1 MTIINNVRPKVKA
14 LGRGDSPDDC
24 WQYFIGKVK
33 ENLHVTLCF
42 SPVGDIFRTRARRF
56 PGLVNCTTIDWFQSW
71 PSEAL
76 RGVAK
81 EKLSSVE
88 LGSDLIRQSV
98 VDFMPYSFEQANKMA
113 QKMYLADKRYVYTTP
128 KSFLEL
134 LELFKIML
142 ERQSETIENEKIMY
156 ETGLIKLEETEVKV
170 AELSEDLKVI
180 QVEVEKKKEEA
191 DQVAEIVGREKGKV
205 EEESNKAQIEQESC
219 ETIKR
224 DVEIQKAS
232 CEEDVEKL
240 TPLVEDAKEKLNSL
254 DVKEIQFLKAVAQ
267 PPAGVDRVFFCIMFM
282 FSGVP
287 GYDNDIEL
295 TKQKLPKNL
304 DWKNGCLKLMR
315 EPKKLIE
322 MLLSYPTMIN
332 ENKVPS

>member
-1 MTIINNVRPKVKA
+1 
-14 LGRGDSPDDC
+14 
-24 WQYFIGKVK
+24 
-33 ENLHVTLCF
+33 
-42 SPVGDIFRTRARRF
+42 
-56 PGLVNCTTIDWFQSW
+56 
-71 PSEAL
+71 
-76 RGVAK
+76 
-81 EKLSSVE
+81 
-88 LGSDLIRQSV
+88 
-98 VDFMPYSFEQANKMA
+98 MPYSFEQANKMA

-134 LELFKIML
+134 LELFRIML

-170 AELSEDLKVI
+170 AELSADLKVI

-205 EEESNKAQIEQESC
+205 EEESNKAQIEEESC